1 MDPSLSLFWASAR
14 MELDLANTNFEV
26 FLGPNVS
33 SVVSLAKI
41 SQWFDSRL
49 AWRNKEFKVS
59 PDHSELY

>member
-1 MDPSLSLFWASAR
+1 

-49 AWRNKEFKVS
+49 AGRNKEFKVS
-59 PDHSELY
+59 PDHSELH